1 MSLSAIRPASAAD
14 NQANSFNVYSI
25 NVNPSGGSN
34 IPTATDYPFTANWTG
49 PTTVSTSV
57 LSTLSGNIVTLTF
70 PASVASGNSTA
81 TVLASQAGALP
92 VGLRPTTS
100 AGQLIIPAIIV
111 NNGTSAIGAITISTS
126 GLLSFAP
133 AAGGT
138 YTSSVTTTGFL
149 GTSVSYHI

>member
-34 IPTATDYPFTANWTG
+34 ISTSTEVPFTANWTG

-57 LSTLSGNIVTLTF
+57 LATLSGNIVTLTL
-70 PASVASGNSTA
+70 PASVASGSSSA

-92 VGLRPTTS
+92 TSLRPTN
-100 AGQLIIPAIIV
+100 QLIIPAIIV
-111 NNGTSAIGAITISTS
+111 NNGASAIGAITISTS

-138 YTSSVTTTGFL
+138 YTSSSTTTGFL